1 MPAHPDIMSS
11 KPMET
16 KAARCDFKARL
27 RMRNAYFANLLI
39 SLMVLEVKQKARR
52 TKMTDNRVESSAP
65 GRPAGSPIFF
75 LAVLV
80 HDALGR

>member
-1 MPAHPDIMSS
+1 
-11 KPMET
+11 
-16 KAARCDFKARL
+16 
-27 RMRNAYFANLLI
+27 MRNAYFVKLLI
-39 SLMVLEVKQKARR
+39 SVMVLEVKQKARR

-65 GRPAGSPIFF
+65 AGSPIFF

>member
-27 RMRNAYFANLLI
+27 RMRNAYFVKLLI
-39 SLMVLEVKQKARR
+39 SVMVLEVKQKARR
-52 TKMTDNRVESSAP
+52 TKMTDNRVVSSA
-65 GRPAGSPIFF
+65 PAGSPIFF

>member
-27 RMRNAYFANLLI
+27 RMRNAYFVKLSI
-39 SLMVLEVKQKARR
+39 SVMVLEVKQKARR

-65 GRPAGSPIFF
+65 AGSPIFF

>member
-27 RMRNAYFANLLI
+27 RMRNAYFVKLLI
-39 SLMVLEVKQKARR
+39 SVMVLEVKQKARR
-52 TKMTDNRVESSAP
+52 TKMTDSRVESSA
-65 GRPAGSPIFF
+65 PAGSPIFF

>member
-52 TKMTDNRVESSAP
+52 TKMTDKRVESSA
-65 GRPAGSPIFF
+65 PAGSPIFF
-75 LAVLV
+75 LTVLV